1 MAKDNLSSLYN
12 GLISKGYSTDEIG
25 DETTF
30 RSKMADKNNRK
41 QLYDYVSAR
50 KDFRIGDY
58 ETYEN
63 RLSGQPEQTETEQ
76 EPQEVE
82 QKPLPKAERK
92 TLQEQ
97 AGMNIAVPDAIDMAA
112 KFAEGQ
118 TYDPNANIQKALAR
132 GELDTIINQ
141 DEEQRIS
148 TEFTP
153 KPVVEASDIYKNYYD
168 RFGLTER
175 GKQLSGELATI
186 QEGVQKKYADEFL
199 ASDDY
204 KKLSETYTGAELDE
218 AANTLFA
225 EKYSNKIEEELKP
238 YYDAY
243 QTEALSRYQNE
254 IGQEF
259 EQFQKAQT
267 AKTKDEI
274 ASDVSSLSSSIS
286 QQKEDIH
293 NRLTAKAGTGGNAMS
308 AIMGSRKYIQETEAD
323 RKAQAE
329 LDAAQ
334 QLMDESNNIIAEA
347 KKKGKTNFVAGL
359 GRGLSDAT
367 FDANTWSFG
376 LQELRDNTLL
386 LNALDKYDN
395 GEQLTES
402 EQTLMDAAVANMATN
417 AYFYS
422 DLGRGYKAGTVS
434 GQSIPFM
441 LEFAI
446 NPVSAS
452 GSAIAKSILKYGM
465 QKFGK
470 SAVKNNASKFAARL
484 IGDMAAAG
492 LMTGTTS
499 AARVGA
505 GAVERMTGD
514 IQLDDTGIGYA
525 GRENVMSAGEA
536 IGKSAASTF
545 LENQSEMVFNAF
557 KGLGNKIWK
566 TVENQMPGGI
576 AGVMDNAILGKVGDI
591 YRKAKSNPVLQEVA
605 RRTQFHG
612 LAEEYLEEVYNNF
625 ANIPL
630 GEMTLE
636 EATDLD
642 NNIDTFLG
650 LAPTSVAF
658 AALGL
663 GGLAVEKNEHRK
675 RIKAALG
682 NLSRIESKRLA
693 ELERMAET
701 AGNEDIKR
709 FIRETIT
716 STELTPEEKKAE
728 IDYAYNLAVGNAID
742 QLETEQKNETLDS
755 HAAATEEG
763 RAIYAEHN
771 PQTMR
776 ETVLRREIAEQRLA
790 ATGMTQDDISVL
802 ANTPVEE
809 RYNAIS
815 SFDTDR
821 RKAAEDYFAAKDR
834 ETALNDALDEAHA
847 EEVTQAREL
856 LDSITLP
863 NGTVT
868 IVPLGASAISDTE
881 YGVVVS
887 GINADGSPMLSNGEV
902 MVYPVKL
909 NNGQLDVDF
918 QTPMTIVPKSYTDAV
933 IYSPDEALENM
944 LKSYS
949 DDAAILDGIP
959 MTVGAQFPI
968 MDDNGMMSNVTILGT
983 DEQNGR
989 YIVSLNDQID
999 KNGVPKNTYID
1010 AAELAERKK
1019 NAELAPFMQE
1029 QIAEEQQRM
1038 EAEHEAITTDLAP
1051 QVANLQPQPGEKIM
1065 IAGKQAAIK
1074 EIAPDGLIVD
1084 YINES
1089 GDITSTDIVPLDA
1102 YYNYKQ
1108 EQFNAQENER
1118 QNISDVSEQ
1127 SGNVNDTEKNAGKQ
1141 SPEPQG
1147 KTQQPYPTDERGEPA
1162 FTQMQPE
1169 QTVSL
1174 LTSTLND
1181 DAASFVADKLSA
1193 AEKNAKKAA
1202 EKKPKSL
1209 SFTERVSELGK
1220 IAEER
1225 AQAESELQ
1233 YWQNISAMM
1242 NVQPAQPTAK
1252 KEEPK
1257 KPQPQAK
1264 SITEEAEE
1272 ITRKNQERL
1281 AAMTEEEIAAAQKK
1295 VQENIDKGKYE
1306 RPTQRKRTRYVEQ
1319 DKELGYAVTPYEHV
1333 LREIATG
1340 AITFQWGG
1348 SKLGNTQGLGSH
1360 LGLSGSNAERQKL
1373 IWTLSSDGY
1382 APEVAAEIIHANM
1395 PENLQ
1400 GMVTDQDVFNM
1411 ILDAF
1416 GTYGSPSK
1424 MFEAAKEMHGTDEIS
1439 MQRGYEED
1447 MERQALEWEAEQ
1459 NKMSVNDWTTYLDV
1473 VEDVVEMKFGTL
1485 SDEDINTIF
1494 DGIINEIN
1502 NENGRG
1508 ETEGRSSETTEQSG
1522 DTETG
1527 NEVLSGQQADIT
1539 TADTESA
1546 GQEQQAETDE
1556 QSGST
1561 LSHQGFTV
1569 EKRYHK
1575 KDNKDIFA
1583 VNFTERMD
1591 RDIFLDAKREAKNK
1605 GGYYSSFGKG
1615 GFIFETE
1622 ETARNF
1628 GELIMAGIVGR
1639 NVGKAIEAARA
1650 QVEPNPTEAQK
1661 EAGNY
1666 KKGHVTVDGYNITLE
1681 NPKGSERS
1689 GTDKDGKAWSV
1700 TMNNDYG
1707 YIRGTEGVDGDH
1719 IDVFLSDTPESGN
1732 VYVVDQVNE
1741 DGSFDEHKVMYG
1753 FETSAEAEEAYLANY
1768 SPGWDG
1774 LGNITEVTKEQ
1785 FKKWIES
1792 SHRKT
1797 KPFAEYSMNLEAAKE
1812 AALRKEGREPYY
1824 IPLRDSWGQYDGRFY
1839 KVWLMPE
1846 DIDNESGYKTYR
1858 GLSLWT
1864 LEQAWHSEE
1873 GFGGV
1878 SKTFYNKDEL
1888 NEALDK
1894 KSIEKVDTKS
1904 TNTVNGYK
1912 KGDKVMYQGKPAT
1925 IHDFEYDGRP
1935 VLDTGLAPVLYEVV
1949 DWETVSLIPETTA
1962 KTSQTPIQAK
1972 KELLDSKIKKR
1983 QQELDDILSGR
1994 TEDFVYGNGGHRS
2007 DLLRSKIGEWE
2018 RDKRNLEVLEALKF
2032 DVPYEGE
2039 NGMVFTIISE
2049 ENGEY
2054 KYKVDSEG
2062 YSLDMST
2069 DLNGMISTINRYN
2082 LRPDRIAQQSQKPQ
2096 KGKKT
2101 GTAKTTTAKD
2111 KEIKETPA
2119 YGSQNKVV
2127 STARYEEL
2135 KKRMRA
2141 KLNNLNAGYDPELI
2155 AIGAEMAAYHVE
2167 AGARKFVDFAKRMI
2181 SDIGEDIRPYL
2192 KLLYNS
2198 ARDFPGMEEYKKS
2211 MTPYEEVDKMNINNI
2226 KLTEDEQTAA
2236 STQAI
2241 VDEAEAIA
2249 SEAETDADRT
2259 AEETKQ
2265 LIEKIDNQVEEI
2277 NKQLALLGYYEAD
2290 TNSPFHEIYG
2300 YARSAEKKAVADVK
2314 TFAKKLVKDLGV
2326 GDIKGKNKL
2335 VYANIPP
2342 AGGDIYVHIPLLN
2355 DKELVMFIPIKIE
2368 RDTDNMRIDAP
2379 IMYRV
2384 EDNSPEKS
2392 GQARYGTNWYINE
2405 KSTYPELLKAVR
2417 SIAKQD
2423 LPEQKTETKPTS
2435 PVKKASAKGNMQK
2448 TDNAEDFGDLF
2459 SGLNEVSLQTETLNR
2474 TDNEQERG
2482 SETENTGV
2490 GEKARQEDGRADRS
2504 GMDSGST
2511 GSVGTEQPGS
2521 GRNAGIP
2528 SGKSTGSTAG
2538 KTEPQ
2543 IKNTRNNRN
2552 ERGIDYAPR
2561 SPKARYAANVKAIK
2575 LMRQLMNSGEQPT
2588 REQMEVLRRYS
2599 GWGGMGTYFNN
2610 TDTEENKQ
2618 LRELLT
2624 DEEYDA
2630 AANSGNSAYYTPAQI
2645 TDSLWDIVEKL
2656 GFKGGNI
2663 LEGSAGI
2670 GNILGA
2676 MPQSISEKSNIH
2688 AVEIDKTSGNILS
2701 LLYPDAKVDIQGFED
2716 TRIRN
2721 GSVDLAIT
2729 NVPFVADLTVYDK
2742 IDKDLSAKF
2751 PKIQD
2756 FCIAKNVRKLREGG
2770 LGVFITSSITMD
2782 NSANLREW
2790 LVNEGNADFIGA
2802 FRLNNK
2808 TFEGADVTTDIIVVR
2823 KRTGKKVSP
2832 VAIDA
2837 LKSTVERT
2845 GSYETKETEWNKKE
2859 RRWEPVKKDVV
2870 LEYNAYYQQ
2879 HPENMGGEM
2888 FFGYEKGNTYRPGTQ
2903 GLYPVAGKNQNEL
2916 LKNWVNSFTPIMD
2929 ASYQPQQVQEV
2940 ETEEKNGTL
2949 FADKEGNFFISDMG
2963 VGVPLNLNAN
2973 KIKGYDKTECLN
2985 DYNAIKTSLNDVLE
2999 YQINNQ
3005 DDKGLQPLL
3014 DKLNEAYDTFVG
3026 KYGSLNKN
3034 TAISFLKNDVDF
3046 PSIAALEDYKEYK
3059 NAQEEKVIDIRKT
3072 NVFDGRVI
3080 GFQTEPEPK
3089 DVKDGVIAS
3098 IYKNGYIDVPYIAE
3112 KLGKSVEQVEAE
3124 ILKEKIGFVNP
3135 VSGAIEVR
3143 YEYLSGNVR
3152 QKLEEA
3158 KANNTNGEY
3167 NTNITEL
3174 EKVIPMDIPAH
3185 LIDFSL
3191 GSSWID
3197 PKLYIE
3203 YIQDRYGVSGV
3214 SLNHVEGAWN
3224 LIVRGGVFNE
3234 KNRAAGVYSEMFK
3247 ETIYATDL
3255 VAAALNNR
3263 TVQVK
3268 KVIKG
3273 DKTKE
3278 TLYDREATQTC
3289 VQRIEEIKDDFKE
3302 WMRNRLQQDEELAA
3316 QVTRTYN
3323 DKFNN
3328 MVPKEIDD
3336 MFLPERFGGASQF
3349 VNLYTHQK
3357 RAVIK
3362 GTTQPLLL
3370 AHEVG
3375 SGKTF
3380 TLISTAMEM
3389 RRLGTAKKPMIVV
3402 QNATVAQFVADAKKV
3417 YPNAKVL
3424 TITERDRTPEG
3435 RREFY
3440 GRIKYSDWDM
3450 IIIPQSTFE
3459 MIPDSPER
3467 QLTFIQER
3475 IEEKQHAIEMMQ
3487 ETGVDE
3493 NQLMQA
3499 ERELENIQIEMA
3511 KLTERLRSGEG
3522 PAPKTKKK
3530 DAKREEKVKQ
3540 NVAARAKKQL
3550 DRRTDEVQYFD
3561 EMGVDA
3567 ILIDEAHEYK
3577 RLGFSTAMTRGV
3589 KGIDPAGS
3597 KKAAGV
3603 YLKTRA
3609 VLEKNGWKN
3618 VVFATGTPI
3627 SNTAAEIWTF
3637 MRYLMPKDVLKANE
3651 IYYFDDFVRNFGS
3664 ISQSLEFTTSGKFKE
3679 NTRFASYINKPELI
3693 RLWATVSDTVLT
3705 KEIGYVNSKIPSL
3718 EKGIHQDVFLP
3729 QSDSLISIM
3738 NAVRARLEEF
3748 EKMSGKE
3755 KRKNSH
3761 IPLTMYGIAKRA
3773 AIDTRLVDA
3782 NAPDEPLSKT
3792 NKAVEETLKSLEETK
3807 DYKGTVAIFCDNQRR
3822 WDGPRVGFDLF
3833 EDIKT
3838 KLIEKG
3844 VSENQIVIMKPGMS
3858 IQKKQKIFDD
3868 VNAGTVR
3875 VVIGN
3880 TQTLGTGVNIQ
3891 ERLHTL
3897 IHMDA
3902 PDRPMDYTQRNGR
3915 ILRQGNLHKV
3925 WNKPV
3930 RILRFGVEDSLD
3942 VTSYQRLKTKAAFID
3957 SIMDGKSALA
3967 NNQENRT
3974 LEEEEEGLFDNP
3986 VAILSGSQYALLKN
4000 AAEREL
4006 RKYVNNKKRWEADQI
4021 YVVNRLAR
4029 NKGLTV
4035 KAQQSI
4041 DENEQQLAKVKAL
4054 FPDGKVNTLT
4064 YNKKKLTTAE
4074 SVDEAFKEINKA
4086 VKAMDETARKD
4097 RYFPDTTLPF
4107 EMELDGNKLVMKVT
4121 LSRSE
4126 EYDYKQKATLIK
4138 VRRSLSFDMPAM
4150 GIKDYSVMGAY
4161 ARNILEYVEENIVT
4175 GTEFTDV
4182 IEVQQASIE
4191 AMAEESK
4198 LLEQRKGKPFEFDK
4212 ELEEAQKK
4220 VDEYTELMKAEMK
4233 EKEAKYAGRGSK
4245 NVDLSTVE
4253 SEEEQDEAQAEDEVR
4268 FRIED
4273 EAEPGKFTEEEQSI
4287 IDEAKSNGTYMKA
4300 PNGKPTNLNEK
4311 QWAQV
4316 RTKAFKDW
4324 FGDWENSPESASKV
4338 VDENGE
4344 PMIAYHGGPAGI
4356 TQFVNPK
4363 DIDKKYAGR
4372 HSAVLNRKNQMGIYF
4387 IDKKSVAEQ
4396 YAETYGKKRNIYPVF
4411 INARNIQDINQPQFY
4426 GLQFLKNIAKLW
4438 NKDFIN
4444 YQDIKESDVER
4455 LQSVGVD
4462 GLSAKS
4468 WDKSREFVVFNSNQ
4482 IKSATENVG
4491 TFSNENNDMRFRT
4504 IDDVQENELSDKL
4517 SRLIYRTPVKSNP
4530 LYNVNNV
4537 NLELYSISGPYMR
4550 RLPKPGERRVLT
4562 EGNIDIEH
4570 AKNIYKKIRP
4580 VLNELRKELL
4590 SMIPDATIAARK
4602 EIASYIHAID
4612 NNISYYKELSEGK
4625 DVWRTRPLYRF
4636 VQEQQEAS
4644 RYQPVIDAIQAE
4656 AGKLGIKVNVYTSMD
4671 EVPAGAARRA
4681 IEKGLRVKGWYQ
4693 NGQINI
4699 YLPNAAGMEDVKATL
4714 LHEGVA
4720 HYGLRQ
4726 LVGEQNVNEFIGKL
4740 YAQASKEVRENVMKL
4755 APKYGYNIYE
4765 AMEEYIA
4772 SMAEKGIDNP
4782 TFWQTVK
4789 KLFRDMLEKIGIK
4802 LDITDND
4809 LRYLL
4814 WESRN
4819 NLRESANPVSVA
4831 KETTMR
4837 KTLGIGIF
4845 GKEPTEETRFRF
4857 EDRPQII
4864 QQYDETIKSNAFR
4877 FQEAFQDSMLAL
4889 KELQTL
4895 IENYSG
4901 KKIRTFE
4908 NAYTAENRL
4917 SSVNK
4922 QDNEKYMKKYFEPL
4936 VEQIKKL
4943 SGSASREEVEDYI
4956 YAKSGLERN
4965 EVFLKRDADEAFNE
4979 SKKELDAK
4987 LDKGDLTQDQYDAL
5001 VKIAEADYQ
5010 KAMSEPRDYSGLE
5023 GLVLKARQDELEGLD
5038 EKERAKKEKEI
5049 AKEYKQH
5056 AENVVSEFE
5065 AKIPAAETARLWQ
5078 LINDATN
5085 ETLRIQF
5092 DSGMISGERYDELKG
5107 MMKYYVPLKSWSEQI
5122 AEDVYEYTRR
5132 EAPVQKEKAAKGRKS
5147 LAANPIANIALSA
5160 QNAIILGNRNKMKQR
5175 FFNFVINRP
5184 NPLATV
5190 SDVWYAKTIHTV
5202 HDQVEPVYPD
5212 INETDGAEEIQQKL
5226 EDFENEMKELEERGM
5241 AFRRKVPM
5249 GVELVMKKFQKPE
5262 HMVQVMI
5269 NGQEYVI
5276 YINGNPRAAQA
5287 INGKTN
5293 PEGEENIF
5301 WEYYNKAKRL
5311 YGGGLTSNNP
5321 DFVIAN
5327 FVRDSIHSATME
5339 FMNNGLVASLNYL
5352 KNVPSSVKTVSRG
5365 VIGIYHSSN
5374 QMDVYFK
5381 EFVENGGETGYTA
5394 IHTLEDYKK
5403 EYEKLLQEVKGAR
5416 KALKAGEK
5424 TLDAV
5429 ISVLETAN
5437 RIAEDINRFN
5447 AYVSSRQ
5454 AGKTI
5459 EESIDAA
5466 KNITVNFNKKG
5477 SLGKGSGAWAAL
5489 AWFMNKW
5496 ILFFN
5501 PAVQGL
5507 YQVGQ
5512 AAKKN
5517 KRRVQGTLG
5526 AVMASGFI
5534 MPYIN
5539 SLLISAF
5546 GGGDDDDYFNQTDYT
5561 RMNNWLLFT
5570 GDGYVKIP
5578 LPPFFREWYG
5588 LGDILYRMLTGRMTP
5603 EKAAVATARQLQSL
5617 IGFINLIPSG
5627 EPSIAEA
5634 VAGLMPD
5641 LVAPLMDVALNR
5653 DFTGRD
5659 IAKDA
5664 EYTKNL
5670 PEYER
5675 IYKGVSPV
5683 YVSVSRMLNEIGG
5696 DEARRSPYFGTFI
5709 NPAYMEH
5716 LVTSYTGGIGKTISN
5731 VVGMAADAVT
5741 GKTDNIEFRT
5751 VPVANRFYTP
5761 VTDRTVTS
5769 AINRIFY
5776 EYQDRYE
5783 AARVAEKRY
5792 KEFIKD
5798 GRKEFRK
5805 ELEQMKKNGEA
5816 DFISYFGAKMKIL
5829 RKKQDRLRENPDD
5842 KRLEEE
5848 IRELKSQMIMR
5859 SKKLLE

>member
-12 GLISKGYSTDEIG
+12 GLINKGYSTEDIG
-25 DETTF
+25 DEATF
-30 RSKMADKNNRK
+30 RSMMADKKNRK

-92 TLQEQ
+92 SLQEQ
-97 AGMNIAVPDAIDMAA
+97 AGMSIAVPDAIDMAA

-141 DEEQRIS
+141 DEEKRIS
-148 TEFTP
+148 AEFTP

-225 EKYSNKIEEELKP
+225 EKYSGKIEEELKP

-267 AKTKDEI
+267 AQTKDEI
-274 ASDVSSLSSSIS
+274 ASDVSSLTSFIS
-286 QQKEDIH
+286 RQKEDIH
-293 NRLTAKAGTGGNAMS
+293 NRLAAKAGTGGNAMS
-308 AIMGSRKYIQETEAD
+308 AIMGSRKYVQETESD

-334 QLMDESNNIIAEA
+334 QLIDESNNIISEA

-359 GRGLSDAT
+359 GRGLSDAI

-386 LNALDKYDN
+386 LNALNKYDN

-514 IQLDDTGIGYA
+514 IQLDDTGTEYA

-536 IGKSAASTF
+536 VGKSAASTF

-682 NLSRIESKRLA
+682 NLTRIESKRLA

-742 QLETEQKNETLDS
+742 QLETEQKNETLES

-776 ETVLRREIAEQRLA
+776 ETVLRREVAEQRLVDA
-790 ATGMTQDDISVL
+790 GFTSDDIEIMK
-802 ANTPVEE
+802 NTPVDQRQQFLSSINLEE
-809 RYNAIS
+809 NTQLAI
-815 SFDTDR
+815 
-821 RKAAEDYFAAKDR
+821 DYFDAYDR

-847 EEVTQAREL
+847 EEVAQAREL

-868 IVPLGASAISDTE
+868 IVPLGASATNDTE

-909 NNGQLDVDF
+909 TNGQLDVDF

-933 IYSPDEALENM
+933 IYSPDEALEGM
-944 LKSYS
+944 LKNYS

-968 MDDNGMMSNVTILGT
+968 MDDNGMMSNVTILGI
-983 DEQNGR
+983 DQQNGR
-989 YIVSLNDQID
+989 YIVSLNNVID

-1019 NAELAPFMQE
+1019 NAELAPLMQE
-1029 QIAEEQQRM
+1029 RIAEEQQRM

-1089 GDITSTDIVPLDA
+1089 GDITGTDIVPLDA

-1127 SGNVNDTEKNAGKQ
+1127 SGNVNDTEKNAGEQ

-1147 KTQQPYPTDERGEPA
+1147 KAEQPYPTDERGEPA

-1174 LTSTLND
+1174 LTSTLAD
-1181 DAASFVADKLSA
+1181 DASSFVADKLSE
-1193 AEKNAKKAA
+1193 AEKSAKKAA

-1209 SFTERVSELGK
+1209 SFTERVNELGK
-1220 IAEER
+1220 IAEEK
-1225 AQAESELQ
+1225 AKAESELQ

-1257 KPQPQAK
+1257 KPQPQVK

-1295 VQENIDKGKYE
+1295 VQENIDKGKYD
-1306 RPTQRKRTRYVEQ
+1306 RKSAPRRRSRYNDEDVAMGEA
-1319 DKELGYAVTPYEHV
+1319 YTPMEHV

-1340 AITFQWGG
+1340 RITFQWSDKGA
-1348 SKLGNTQGLGSH
+1348 TQGLGSH
-1360 LGLSGSNAERQKL
+1360 LGLSGSNVERQKL
-1373 IWTLSSDGY
+1373 IWALSNEGY
-1382 APEVAAEIIHANM
+1382 APEVASEIIHADM
-1395 PENLQ
+1395 PAAMQEIVNQ
-1400 GMVTDQDVFNM
+1400 IDVFNM
-1411 ILDAF
+1411 ILEAF
-1416 GTYGSPSK
+1416 QQYGSPSR
-1424 MFEAAKEMHGTDEIS
+1424 MFEVAQQLHGIDIES
-1439 MQRGYEED
+1439 QRGYEED
-1447 MERQALEWEAEQ
+1447 MERQAQEWEAEQ
-1459 NKMSVNDWTTYLDV
+1459 NKMSVQDWTTYLDV

-1502 NENGRG
+1502 NENERG

-1527 NEVLSGQQADIT
+1527 NEVLPGQQADNT
-1539 TADTESA
+1539 TAGTESA
-1546 GQEQQAETDE
+1546 GQEQQTETDE
-1556 QSGST
+1556 QGSST

-1639 NVGKAIEAARA
+1639 IVGKAIEAARA

-1732 VYVVDQVNE
+1732 VYVVDQINE
-1741 DGSFDEHKVMYG
+1741 DGTFDEHKVMYG
-1753 FETSAEAEEAYLANY
+1753 FDTRADAEEAYLANY
-1768 SPGWDG
+1768 SPGWKG

-1797 KPFAEYSMNLEAAKE
+1797 KPFAEYKSMITPK
-1812 AALRKEGREPYY
+1812 K
-1824 IPLRDSWGQYDGRFY
+1824 
-1839 KVWLMPE
+1839 PE
-1846 DIDNESGYKTYR
+1846 E
-1858 GLSLWT
+1858 
-1864 LEQAWHSEE
+1864 
-1873 GFGGV
+1873 
-1878 SKTFYNKDEL
+1878 
-1888 NEALDK
+1888 
-1894 KSIEKVDTKS
+1894 
-1904 TNTVNGYK
+1904 VNGYK
-1912 KGDKVMYQGKPAT
+1912 KGDKVYYGGKPAT
-1925 IHDFEYDGRP
+1925 IYDFEYDGRP
-1935 VLDTGLAPVLYEVV
+1935 VLDTGLAPVIYTVA
-1949 DWETVSLIPETTA
+1949 DWENISPDISPITDNFGKRLINKSGDKTIAITNYDGAKGTVQVLVNE
-1962 KTSQTPIQAK
+1962 
-1972 KELLDSKIKKR
+1972 KE
-1983 QQELDDILSGR
+1983 ENLSA
-1994 TEDFVYGNGGHRS
+1994 
-2007 DLLRSKIGEWE
+2007 I
-2018 RDKRNLEVLEALKF
+2018 EVLNMLRNDKW
-2032 DVPYEGE
+2032 
-2039 NGMVFTIISE
+2039 SE
-2049 ENGEY
+2049 
-2054 KYKVDSEG
+2054 
-2062 YSLDMST
+2062 MST
-2069 DLNGMISTINRYN
+2069 LEK
-2082 LRPDRIAQQSQKPQ
+2082 SQRTKKPQ
-2096 KGKKT
+2096 VKEKSSGMQQINVEGLFNDLKT
-2101 GTAKTTTAKD
+2101 KGTAKFKD
-2111 KEIKETPA
+2111 NVIEETPA

-2167 AGARKFVDFAKRMI
+2167 AGARKFADFTKRMI
-2181 SDIGEDIRPYL
+2181 TDMGEEVRPYL
-2192 KLLYNS
+2192 KLFYN
-2198 ARDFPGMEEYKKS
+2198 AVRDFPGMESYKS
-2211 MTPYEEVDKMNINNI
+2211 LMTSYQEVEDIDINTIKIEEN
-2226 KLTEDEQTAA
+2226 EQTGTDRNAFE
-2236 STQAI
+2236 SQI
-2241 VDEAEAIA
+2241 EAIA
-2249 SEAETDADRT
+2249 GETESRIEEAET
-2259 AEETKQ
+2259 AEQ
-2265 LIEKIDNQVEEI
+2265 IEEI
-2277 NKQLALLGYYEAD
+2277 NKEIDGQIETIDNALSSLGYVNTLHSGMRVILKDGRNVMLTVVMRQGEQINAKEFSEPQV
-2290 TNSPFHEIYG
+2290 TRL
-2300 YARSAEKKAVADVK
+2300 YASY
-2314 TFAKKLVKDLGV
+2314 
-2326 GDIKGKNKL
+2326 KGKL
-2335 VYANIPP
+2335 IDFLPE
-2342 AGGDIYVHIPLLN
+2342 DI
-2355 DKELVMFIPIKIE
+2355 D
-2368 RDTDNMRIDAP
+2368 IDAT
-2379 IMYRV
+2379 IAYNV
-2384 EDNSPEKS
+2384 DNNVQLEKQPS
-2392 GQARYGTNWYINE
+2392 A
-2405 KSTYPELLKAVR
+2405 
-2417 SIAKQD
+2417 
-2423 LPEQKTETKPTS
+2423 
-2435 PVKKASAKGNMQK
+2435 PVKKAPSKGNMQK
-2448 TDNAEDFGDLF
+2448 TDNAAGFGDLF
-2459 SGLNEVSLQTETLNR
+2459 SGVNEVSLQTETLNR

-2482 SETENTGV
+2482 SETKDTGV
-2490 GEKARQEDGRADRS
+2490 GETTRQEDGRADRA

-2528 SGKSTGSTAG
+2528 SGESTGSTAG

-2845 GSYETKETEWNKKE
+2845 GSYDTKETEWNKKE

-2870 LEYNAYYQQ
+2870 LEYNTYYQQ

-2929 ASYQPQQVQEV
+2929 ASYHPQQVQEI

-3014 DKLNEAYDTFVG
+3014 DRLNEAYDTFVS

-3059 NAQEEKVIDIRKT
+3059 NAQEEKVIDIKKT

-3098 IYKNGYIDVPYIAE
+3098 IYKNGYIDLPYIAE

-3158 KANNTNGEY
+3158 KTNNTNGEY
-3167 NTNITEL
+3167 NTNIAEL

-3278 TLYDREATQTC
+3278 TQYDREATQTC

-3435 RREFY
+3435 RRAFY

-3511 KLTERLRSGEG
+3511 ELTERLRSGEG

-3738 NAVRARLEEF
+3738 NAVRERLEEF

-3833 EDIKT
+3833 EDIKA

-3844 VSENQIVIMKPGMS
+3844 VPENQIVIMKPGMS

-4006 RKYVNNKKRWEADQI
+4006 RKYSNKKKQWETDQI

-4138 VRRSLSFDMPAM
+4138 VRRNLSFDMPAI

-4191 AMAEESK
+4191 AMVEESK

-4253 SEEEQDEAQAEDEVR
+4253 SEEEQDEAQADDEVR

-4273 EAEPGKFTEEEQSI
+4273 EAT
-4287 IDEAKSNGTYMKA
+4287 
-4300 PNGKPTNLNEK
+4300 
-4311 QWAQV
+4311 
-4316 RTKAFKDW
+4316 
-4324 FGDWENSPESASKV
+4324 
-4338 VDENGE
+4338 GE
-4344 PMIAYHGGPAGI
+4344 IRY
-4356 TQFVNPK
+4356 
-4363 DIDKKYAGR
+4363 
-4372 HSAVLNRKNQMGIYF
+4372 
-4387 IDKKSVAEQ
+4387 
-4396 YAETYGKKRNIYPVF
+4396 
-4411 INARNIQDINQPQFY
+4411 
-4426 GLQFLKNIAKLW
+4426 
-4438 NKDFIN
+4438 
-4444 YQDIKESDVER
+4444 
-4455 LQSVGVD
+4455 
-4462 GLSAKS
+4462 
-4468 WDKSREFVVFNSNQ
+4468 
-4482 IKSATENVG
+4482 
-4491 TFSNENNDMRFRT
+4491 RT

-4550 RLPKPGERRVLT
+4550 RLPKPGERHVLT

-4570 AKNIYKKIRP
+4570 AKNVYKKIRP
-4580 VLNELRKELL
+4580 VLNELKKELI
-4590 SMIPDATIAARK
+4590 SMIPDATIPARK

-4636 VQEQQEAS
+4636 VQEQQEVS

-4726 LVGEQNVNEFIGKL
+4726 LVGEQNFNEFIGKL
-4740 YAQASKEVRENVMKL
+4740 YAQASKEVREGVMKL

-4782 TFWQTVK
+4782 TFWQTVR

-4837 KTLGIGIF
+4837 KKLGIGMF

-4895 IENYSG
+4895 IENFSG

-4936 VEQIKKL
+4936 VEQIKKM

-4965 EVFLKRDADEAFNE
+4965 EVFLKRDADKAFNE

-5001 VKIAEADYQ
+5001 IKIAEADYQ
-5010 KAMSEPRDYSGLE
+5010 KAMSEPKDYSGLE

-5065 AKIPAAETARLWQ
+5065 AKIPASETARLWQ

-5365 VIGIYHSSN
+5365 VTGIYDSSN

-5403 EYEKLLQEVKGAR
+5403 EYEKLLQEVKGAK
-5416 KALKAGEK
+5416 KALKAGK
-5424 TLDAV
+5424 KSLDVV

-5459 EESIDAA
+5459 EESVDAA

-5526 AVMASGFI
+5526 AVMSSGFI

-5588 LGDILYRMLTGRMTP
+5588 LGDILHRMLTGRMTP
-5603 EKAAVATARQLQSL
+5603 EKATVATARQLQSL

-5627 EPSIAEA
+5627 EPSIAET
-5634 VAGLMPD
+5634 VAGMMPD

-5731 VVGMAADAVT
+5731 VVGMATDAVT
-5741 GKTDNIEFRT
+5741 GETDNIEFRT
-5751 VPVANRFYTP
+5751 VPVVNRFYAP

-5769 AINRIFY
+5769 AVNRVFY

-5829 RKKQDRLRENPDD
+5829 RKKQDRLKENPDD
-5842 KRLEEE
+5842 KRLEAE

>member
-25 DETTF
+25 DEATF
-30 RSKMADKNNRK
+30 RSMMANKNNRK

-50 KDFRIGDY
+50 KDFRIGGYD
-58 ETYEN
+58 TYEN
-63 RLSGQPEQTETEQ
+63 RLSGQPEQTETEH
-76 EPQEVE
+76 EAQEVE

-118 TYDPNANIQKALAR
+118 TYNPNTNIQRALAR

-148 TEFTP
+148 AEFTP

-175 GKQLSGELATI
+175 GKQLSGELAAI
-186 QEGVQKKYADEFL
+186 QENVQKKYADEFL

-204 KKLSETYTGAELDE
+204 KKLSETYTGAELDD

-225 EKYSNKIEEELKP
+225 EKYSDKIEEELKP
-238 YYDAY
+238 YYDTY

-259 EQFQKAQT
+259 EQFQKAQA
-267 AKTKDEI
+267 AKTKDDI
-274 ASDVSSLSSSIS
+274 VSDVSSLTSSIS
-286 QQKEDIH
+286 QQKEEIH
-293 NRLTAKAGTGGNAMS
+293 NRLTAKAGAGGNAMS
-308 AIMGSRKYIQETEAD
+308 AIMGSRKYVQETEAD

-334 QLMDESNNIIAEA
+334 QLMEESNNIIAEA
-347 KKKGKTNFVAGL
+347 KKKGKTNFIAGL
-359 GRGLSDAT
+359 GRGLSDAV

-386 LNALDKYDN
+386 LNALNKYDN

-514 IQLDDTGIGYA
+514 IQLDDTGTGYA

-693 ELERMAET
+693 ELERMSET

-742 QLETEQKNETLDS
+742 QLETEQKNETLES
-755 HAAATEEG
+755 HSAATEEG

-790 ATGMTQDDISVL
+790 ATGMTQNDISVL

-868 IVPLGASAISDTE
+868 IVPLGASATSDTE

-887 GINADGSPMLSNGEV
+887 GINADGSPMLSNGEI

-933 IYSPDEALENM
+933 VYSPDEALEAM

-968 MDDNGMMSNVTILGT
+968 MDDNGMMSNVTILGI
-983 DEQNGR
+983 DQQNGR
-989 YIVSLNDQID
+989 YIVSLNDQTD
-999 KNGVPKNTYID
+999 KNGVPKNTFIE
-1010 AAELAERKK
+1010 ATELAERKK

-1029 QIAEEQQRM
+1029 QMAEEQQRM
-1038 EAEHEAITTDLAP
+1038 EAEHEAITTDLTP

-1089 GDITSTDIVPLDA
+1089 GDITGTDIVPLDA

-1108 EQFNAQENER
+1108 EQFNVQENER
-1118 QNISDVSEQ
+1118 QNIPDVSEQ
-1127 SGNVNDTEKNAGKQ
+1127 SRNVKDTEKNAGEQ

-1147 KTQQPYPTDERGEPA
+1147 KTEQPYPTDESGEPA

-1169 QTVSL
+1169 QTISL

-1181 DAASFVADKLSA
+1181 DAASFVADKLSE
-1193 AEKNAKKAA
+1193 AEKSAKKAA

-1209 SFTERVSELGK
+1209 SFTKRVSELGK
-1220 IAEER
+1220 IAEEK
-1225 AQAESELQ
+1225 AHAESELQ

-1264 SITEEAEE
+1264 GITEEAEE

-1281 AAMTEEEIAAAQKK
+1281 AAMTDEQIAAAQKK
-1295 VQENIDKGKYE
+1295 VQENIDKGKYD
-1306 RPTQRKRTRYVEQ
+1306 RTTQRKRTRYVEQ
-1319 DKELGYAVTPYEHV
+1319 NKGMGEAVTPYEYV

-1340 AITFQWGG
+1340 AITFKWSDMG
-1348 SKLGNTQGLGSH
+1348 TTRGLGSH
-1360 LGLSGSNAERQKL
+1360 LGVSGSMAERQKL
-1373 IWTLSSDGY
+1373 IWALSTDGY
-1382 APEVAAEIIHANM
+1382 APEVAAEVIHAYM

-1411 ILDAF
+1411 ILEAF

-1447 MERQALEWEAEQ
+1447 MERQLLEWEAEQ
-1459 NKMSVNDWTTYLDV
+1459 NKMSVDEWTTYLDV

-1494 DGIINEIN
+1494 DDIINEIN
-1502 NENGRG
+1502 NENERG
-1508 ETEGRSSETTEQSG
+1508 ETEGRGSEATEQSG
-1522 DTETG
+1522 NGETG
-1527 NEVLSGQQADIT
+1527 NEVLPGQQADNA
-1539 TADTESA
+1539 TAGTESA

-1556 QSGST
+1556 QGGSILPEQT
-1561 LSHQGFTV
+1561 GYV
-1569 EKRYHK
+1569 IDKRFHK
-1575 KDNKDIFA
+1575 KDNKDIYA
-1583 VNFTERMD
+1583 VNFTERMERPD
-1591 RDIFLDAKREAKNK
+1591 FVAAKQKAKEM

-1615 GFIFETE
+1615 GFIFDTEDEAREFAVTITKTSAMSE
-1622 ETARNF
+1622 ETTLPVNIDEVRKTKGIEFAQNKQIVDKF
-1628 GELIMAGIVGR
+1628 GV
-1639 NVGKAIEAARA
+1639 NNSTQQAIENARKE
-1650 QVEPNPTEAQK
+1650 VDTNPTEAQK

-1666 KKGHVTVDGYNITLE
+1666 KKGHVIVDGYNITIE
-1681 NPKGSERS
+1681 NPKDSERK
-1689 GTDKDGKAWSV
+1689 GTDKDGKTWSV

-1719 IDVFLSDTPESGN
+1719 IDVFLSGTPESGN
-1732 VYVVDQVNE
+1732 VYVVDQINE

-1753 FETSAEAEEAYLANY
+1753 FDTRADAEEAYLANY
-1768 SPGWDG
+1768 SAGWKG

-1797 KPFAEYSMNLEAAKE
+1797 KPFAEYKSMITPKA
-1812 AALRKEGREPYY
+1812 P
-1824 IPLRDSWGQYDGRFY
+1824 
-1839 KVWLMPE
+1839 
-1846 DIDNESGYKTYR
+1846 
-1858 GLSLWT
+1858 
-1864 LEQAWHSEE
+1864 
-1873 GFGGV
+1873 
-1878 SKTFYNKDEL
+1878 DE
-1888 NEALDK
+1888 
-1894 KSIEKVDTKS
+1894 
-1904 TNTVNGYK
+1904 VNGYK
-1912 KGDKVMYQGKPAT
+1912 KGDKVMYNGKTAM

-1935 VLDTGLAPVLYEVV
+1935 VLDTGLSPVVYTVA
-1949 DWETVSLIPETTA
+1949 DWEDVSAYKEPKQEKKPSGIKQISVEELFNDL
-1962 KTSQTPIQAK
+1962 KTK
-1972 KELLDSKIKKR
+1972 
-1983 QQELDDILSGR
+1983 
-1994 TEDFVYGNGGHRS
+1994 
-2007 DLLRSKIGEWE
+2007 
-2018 RDKRNLEVLEALKF
+2018 
-2032 DVPYEGE
+2032 
-2039 NGMVFTIISE
+2039 
-2049 ENGEY
+2049 
-2054 KYKVDSEG
+2054 
-2062 YSLDMST
+2062 
-2069 DLNGMISTINRYN
+2069 
-2082 LRPDRIAQQSQKPQ
+2082 
-2096 KGKKT
+2096 
-2101 GTAKTTTAKD
+2101 GTARFAD
-2111 KEIKETPA
+2111 NVIEETPA

-2135 KKRMRA
+2135 KKRMRN
-2141 KLNNLNAGYDPELI
+2141 KLNNLNVGYDPEII
-2155 AIGAEMAAYHVE
+2155 AIGAEMAAYHIE
-2167 AGARKFVDFAKRMI
+2167 AGARTFIDFAKRMI
-2181 SDIGEDIRPYL
+2181 TDMGDEIRPYL
-2192 KLLYNS
+2192 KSIYSS
-2198 ARDFPGMEEYKKS
+2198 ARHFPGMEEYKKA
-2211 MTPYEEVDKMNINNI
+2211 MTPESEYDEIDINDI
-2226 KLTEDEQTAA
+2226 KLEEDGQTG
-2236 STQAI
+2236 
-2241 VDEAEAIA
+2241 
-2249 SEAETDADRT
+2249 TD
-2259 AEETKQ
+2259 
-2265 LIEKIDNQVEEI
+2265 KI
-2277 NKQLALLGYYEAD
+2277 
-2290 TNSPFHEIYG
+2290 
-2300 YARSAEKKAVADVK
+2300 
-2314 TFAKKLVKDLGV
+2314 
-2326 GDIKGKNKL
+2326 
-2335 VYANIPP
+2335 
-2342 AGGDIYVHIPLLN
+2342 
-2355 DKELVMFIPIKIE
+2355 
-2368 RDTDNMRIDAP
+2368 
-2379 IMYRV
+2379 
-2384 EDNSPEKS
+2384 
-2392 GQARYGTNWYINE
+2392 
-2405 KSTYPELLKAVR
+2405 
-2417 SIAKQD
+2417 
-2423 LPEQKTETKPTS
+2423 

-2448 TDNAEDFGDLF
+2448 TDNAEGFGDLF
-2459 SGLNEVSLQTETLNR
+2459 SGINEVSLQTETLNR

-2482 SETENTGV
+2482 SETEDTGV
-2490 GEKARQEDGRADRS
+2490 GETARQEDGRADRA
-2504 GMDSGST
+2504 GMDKSST
-2511 GSVGTEQPGS
+2511 GSVGTEPLRS
-2521 GRNAGIP
+2521 GRNVGIP
-2528 SGKSTGSTAG
+2528 SGESTGSTAG

-2561 SPKARYAANVKAIK
+2561 SPKARYSTNVKAIK

-2870 LEYNAYYQQ
+2870 LEYNTYYQE

-3046 PSIAALEDYKEYK
+3046 PSIAALEDYKECK
-3059 NAQEEKVIDIRKT
+3059 NAQEEKVIDIKKT
-3072 NVFDGRVI
+3072 NVFDERVI

-3089 DVKDGVIAS
+3089 GVKDGVIAS
-3098 IYKNGYIDVPYIAE
+3098 IYKNGYIDLPYIAE

-3167 NTNITEL
+3167 NTNIAEL

-3278 TLYDREATQTC
+3278 TLYDREATQAC

-3435 RREFY
+3435 RRAFY

-3511 KLTERLRSGEG
+3511 ELTERLRSGEG

-3637 MRYLMPKDVLKANE
+3637 MRYLMPKDMLKANE

-3833 EDIKT
+3833 EDIKA

-3844 VSENQIVIMKPGMS
+3844 VPENQIVIMKPGMS

-4121 LSRSE
+4121 LSRTE
-4126 EYDYKQKATLIK
+4126 EYDYKQKASLIK
-4138 VRRSLSFDMPAM
+4138 VRRNLSFDMPAM
-4150 GIKDYSVMGAY
+4150 DIKDYSVMGAY

-4198 LLEQRKGKPFEFDK
+4198 LLEQRKGKPFEFDN

-4245 NVDLSTVE
+4245 NVGLSTIE
-4253 SEEEQDEAQAEDEVR
+4253 SEEEHDEAQAEDEVR

-4444 YQDIKESDVER
+4444 YQDIKESDVEK

-4491 TFSNENNDMRFRT
+4491 TFSNENNDIRFRT

-4517 SRLIYRTPVKSNP
+4517 SRLIYKTPVKSEP
-4530 LYNVNNV
+4530 FYNVNNV
-4537 NLELYSISGPYMR
+4537 NLILYNMSGPYMR

-4590 SMIPDATIAARK
+4590 SMIPDATMAARK

-4726 LVGEQNVNEFIGKL
+4726 LVGEQNFNEFIGKL

-4837 KTLGIGIF
+4837 KKLGIGMF

-4877 FQEAFQDSMLAL
+4877 FQEAFQDSMLSL

-4943 SGSASREEVEDYI
+4943 SGSTSREEVEDYI

-4965 EVFLKRDADEAFNE
+4965 EVFLKRDADKAFNE

-5001 VKIAEADYQ
+5001 MKIAEADYQ

-5065 AKIPAAETARLWQ
+5065 AKIPASETARLWQ

-5092 DSGMISGERYDELKG
+5092 DSGMISGERYDELKS

-5132 EAPVQKEKAAKGRKS
+5132 ETPVQKEKAAKGRKS

-5190 SDVWYAKTIHTV
+5190 GDVWYAKTIHTV

-5249 GVELVMKKFQKPE
+5249 GVELIMKKFQKPE

-5365 VIGIYHSSN
+5365 VTGIYDSSN

-5394 IHTLEDYKK
+5394 IYTLEDYKK
-5403 EYEKLLQEVKGAR
+5403 EYEKLLQEVKGAK
-5416 KALKAGEK
+5416 KALKAGK
-5424 TLDAV
+5424 KSLDAV

-5459 EESIDAA
+5459 EESVDAA

-5507 YQVGQ
+5507 YQMGQ

-5588 LGDILYRMLTGRMTP
+5588 LGDVLHRMLTGRMTP
-5603 EKAAVATARQLQSL
+5603 EKATVATARQLQSL

-5653 DFTGRD
+5653 DFTGRE

-5675 IYKGVSPV
+5675 IYKGVSPA

-5716 LVTSYTGGIGKTISN
+5716 LVTSYTGGIGKTVSN

-5741 GKTDNIEFRT
+5741 GETENREFRT
-5751 VPVANRFYTP
+5751 VPVANRFYAP

-5829 RKKQDRLRENPDD
+5829 RKKQDRLKENPDD

>member
-12 GLISKGYSTDEIG
+12 GLINKGYSTDEIG
-25 DETTF
+25 DEATF
-30 RSKMADKNNRK
+30 RNKMADKNNRK

-63 RLSGQPEQTETEQ
+63 RLSMQPEQTETEQ

-186 QEGVQKKYADEFL
+186 QEDVQKKYADEFL

-225 EKYSNKIEEELKP
+225 EKYAGKIEEELKP

-243 QTEALSRYQNE
+243 QNEAFSRYQNE

-267 AKTKDEI
+267 AKTKNEI
-274 ASDVSSLSSSIS
+274 ASDVSSLASSIS

-308 AIMGSRKYIQETEAD
+308 AIMGSRKYVQETESD

-359 GRGLSDAT
+359 GRGLSDAI

-386 LNALDKYDN
+386 LNALNKYDN

-505 GAVERMTGD
+505 GAVEGMTGD
-514 IQLDDTGIGYA
+514 IQLDDTGTGYA

-536 IGKSAASTF
+536 VGKSATSTF

-663 GGLAVEKNEHRK
+663 GGLAMEKNEHRK

-682 NLSRIESKRLA
+682 NLTRIESKRLA

-742 QLETEQKNETLDS
+742 QLETEQKNETLES

-815 SFDTDR
+815 SFDAEK

-856 LDSITLP
+856 LDSIMLP

-868 IVPLGASAISDTE
+868 IVPLGASATSDTE

-887 GINADGSPMLSNGEV
+887 GIDAEGNPTQSNGAV

-909 NNGQLDVDF
+909 NNGQLDVDM

-933 IYSPDEALENM
+933 IYSPDEALESM

-968 MDDNGMMSNVTILGT
+968 MDDNGMMSNVTILGI
-983 DEQNGR
+983 DQQNGR
-989 YIVSLNDQID
+989 YIVSLNNVID
-999 KNGVPKNTYID
+999 KNGVPKNTFID

-1038 EAEHEAITTDLAP
+1038 EAEHEAITTDLAA
-1051 QVANLQPQPGEKIM
+1051 QVANLRPQPGEKIM

-1074 EIAPDGLIVD
+1074 EVAPDGLIVD

-1089 GDITSTDIVPLDA
+1089 GDITGTDIVPLDA

-1118 QNISDVSEQ
+1118 QNIPDVSEQ
-1127 SGNVNDTEKNAGKQ
+1127 SGNVNDTEKNAGEQ

-1147 KTQQPYPTDERGEPA
+1147 KTEQPYPTDERGEPA

-1174 LTSTLND
+1174 LTSTLAD
-1181 DAASFVADKLSA
+1181 DASSFVADKLSE
-1193 AEKNAKKAA
+1193 AEKSAKKAA

-1209 SFTERVSELGK
+1209 SFTERVNELGK
-1220 IAEER
+1220 IAEEK
-1225 AQAESELQ
+1225 AKAESELQ
-1233 YWQNISAMM
+1233 YWQNISSMM

-1257 KPQPQAK
+1257 KPQPQVK

-1281 AAMTEEEIAAAQKK
+1281 AAMTDEEIAAAQKK
-1295 VQENIDKGKYE
+1295 VQENIDKGKYN
-1306 RPTQRKRTRYVEQ
+1306 RTTQRKRTRYVEQ

-1340 AITFQWGG
+1340 AITFRW
-1348 SKLGNTQGLGSH
+1348 SDLGNTQGLGSH

-1447 MERQALEWEAEQ
+1447 MERQLLEWEAEQ

-1494 DGIINEIN
+1494 VGIINEIN
-1502 NENGRG
+1502 NENQRG
-1508 ETEGRSSETTEQSG
+1508 ETEGRSSETTEQPG
-1522 DTETG
+1522 DTETS
-1527 NEVLSGQQADIT
+1527 NEVLSGQQADNT
-1539 TADTESA
+1539 TAGTESA
-1546 GQEQQAETDE
+1546 GQEQQTETDE
-1556 QSGST
+1556 QSGSILPEQT
-1561 LSHQGFTV
+1561 GYV
-1569 EKRYHK
+1569 IDKRFHK
-1575 KDNKDIFA
+1575 KDNKDIYA

-1591 RDIFLDAKREAKNK
+1591 RPDFVAAKQKAKDM

-1615 GFIFETE
+1615 GFIFDTE
-1622 ETARNF
+1622 DKARNF
-1628 GELIMAGIVGR
+1628 AESIL
-1639 NVGKAIEAARA
+1639 NVNKDTTQQAIENARKE
-1650 QVEPNPTEAQK
+1650 VDTNPTEAQK

-1666 KKGHVTVDGYNITLE
+1666 KKGHVTVDGYNITIE
-1681 NPKGSERS
+1681 NPKGSERK
-1689 GTDKDGKAWSV
+1689 GTDKDGKTWSV

-1719 IDVFLSDTPESGN
+1719 IDVFLSDAPESGN
-1732 VYVVDQVNE
+1732 VYVVDQINE
-1741 DGSFDEHKVMYG
+1741 DGTFDEHKVMYG
-1753 FETSAEAEEAYLANY
+1753 FDTRADAEEAYLANY
-1768 SPGWDG
+1768 SAGWKG

-1797 KPFAEYSMNLEAAKE
+1797 KPFAEYKSMITPKA
-1812 AALRKEGREPYY
+1812 P
-1824 IPLRDSWGQYDGRFY
+1824 
-1839 KVWLMPE
+1839 
-1846 DIDNESGYKTYR
+1846 
-1858 GLSLWT
+1858 
-1864 LEQAWHSEE
+1864 
-1873 GFGGV
+1873 
-1878 SKTFYNKDEL
+1878 DE
-1888 NEALDK
+1888 
-1894 KSIEKVDTKS
+1894 
-1904 TNTVNGYK
+1904 VNGYK
-1912 KGDKVMYQGKPAT
+1912 KGDKVMYNGKTAM

-1935 VLDTGLAPVLYEVV
+1935 VLDTGLAPVVYTVA
-1949 DWETVSLIPETTA
+1949 DWENISPDISPITDNFGKRLINKSGNKTIAITNYDGAKGTVQMLINE
-1962 KTSQTPIQAK
+1962 K
-1972 KELLDSKIKKR
+1972 
-1983 QQELDDILSGR
+1983 
-1994 TEDFVYGNGGHRS
+1994 
-2007 DLLRSKIGEWE
+2007 
-2018 RDKRNLEVLEALKF
+2018 
-2032 DVPYEGE
+2032 
-2039 NGMVFTIISE
+2039 E
-2049 ENGEY
+2049 ENLSSIEAVNMLRNDEWTEVSTVEERQNQKKKPSGMQQ
-2054 KYKVDSEG
+2054 VSVEG
-2062 YSLDMST
+2062 LFN
-2069 DLNGMISTINRYN
+2069 DL
-2082 LRPDRIAQQSQKPQ
+2082 
-2096 KGKKT
+2096 KT
-2101 GTAKTTTAKD
+2101 KGTARFAD
-2111 KEIKETPA
+2111 NIIEETPA

-2135 KKRMRA
+2135 KKRMRN
-2141 KLNNLNAGYDPELI
+2141 KLNNLNVGYDPEII
-2155 AIGAEMAAYHVE
+2155 AIGAEMAAYHIE
-2167 AGARKFVDFAKRMI
+2167 AGARTFIDFAKRMI
-2181 SDIGEDIRPYL
+2181 TDMGDEIRPYL
-2192 KLLYNS
+2192 KSIYSS
-2198 ARDFPGMEEYKKS
+2198 ARHFPGMEEYKKA
-2211 MTPYEEVDKMNINNI
+2211 MTPESEYDEIDINDI
-2226 KLTEDEQTAA
+2226 KLEEDGQTG
-2236 STQAI
+2236 
-2241 VDEAEAIA
+2241 
-2249 SEAETDADRT
+2249 TD
-2259 AEETKQ
+2259 
-2265 LIEKIDNQVEEI
+2265 KI
-2277 NKQLALLGYYEAD
+2277 
-2290 TNSPFHEIYG
+2290 
-2300 YARSAEKKAVADVK
+2300 
-2314 TFAKKLVKDLGV
+2314 
-2326 GDIKGKNKL
+2326 
-2335 VYANIPP
+2335 
-2342 AGGDIYVHIPLLN
+2342 
-2355 DKELVMFIPIKIE
+2355 
-2368 RDTDNMRIDAP
+2368 
-2379 IMYRV
+2379 
-2384 EDNSPEKS
+2384 
-2392 GQARYGTNWYINE
+2392 
-2405 KSTYPELLKAVR
+2405 
-2417 SIAKQD
+2417 
-2423 LPEQKTETKPTS
+2423 

-2448 TDNAEDFGDLF
+2448 TDNAEGFGDLF
-2459 SGLNEVSLQTETLNR
+2459 SGVNEVSLQTETLNR

-2490 GEKARQEDGRADRS
+2490 GETARQEDGRADRA
-2504 GMDSGST
+2504 GMDSGNA
-2511 GSVGTEQPGS
+2511 GSVGTEPLRS

-2528 SGKSTGSTAG
+2528 SGESTGSTAG

-2870 LEYNAYYQQ
+2870 LEYNTYYQQ

-2929 ASYQPQQVQEV
+2929 ASYQPQQVQEI

-3059 NAQEEKVIDIRKT
+3059 NAQEEKVIDIKKT

-3080 GFQTEPEPK
+3080 GFQTELEPK

-3167 NTNITEL
+3167 NTNIAEL

-3247 ETIYATDL
+3247 ETVYATDL

-3278 TLYDREATQTC
+3278 TLYDREATQAC

-3328 MVPKEIDD
+3328 MVPKEIDE

-3349 VNLYTHQK
+3349 INLYTHQK

-3402 QNATVAQFVADAKKV
+3402 QNATVAQFVADAKKL

-3435 RREFY
+3435 RRAFY
-3440 GRIKYSDWDM
+3440 VRIKYSDWDM

-3511 KLTERLRSGEG
+3511 ELTERLRSGEG

-3833 EDIKT
+3833 EDIKA

-3844 VSENQIVIMKPGMS
+3844 VPENQIVIMKPGMS

-4006 RKYVNNKKRWEADQI
+4006 RKYSNKKKQWETDQI

-4054 FPDGKVNTLT
+4054 FPDGKVNTLI

-4107 EMELDGNKLVMKVT
+4107 EIELDGNKLVMKVT

-4138 VRRSLSFDMPAM
+4138 VRRNLSFDMPAM

-4245 NVDLSTVE
+4245 NVDLSTAE
-4253 SEEEQDEAQAEDEVR
+4253 SEEEQDEAQTEDEIR

-4273 EAEPGKFTEEEQSI
+4273 EAEPDKLTEEEQSI

-4324 FGDWENSPESASKV
+4324 FGDWENSPENASKV

-4396 YAETYGKKRNIYPVF
+4396 YAETYRKKRNIYPVF

-4444 YQDIKESDVER
+4444 YQDIKESDVEK

-4491 TFSNENNDMRFRT
+4491 TFSNENNDIRFRT

-4517 SRLIYRTPVKSNP
+4517 SRLIYRTPVKSDP

-4550 RLPKPGERRVLT
+4550 RLPKPGERHVLT
-4562 EGNIDIEH
+4562 EGYIDIEH
-4570 AKNIYKKIRP
+4570 AKNVYKKIRP

-4590 SMIPDATIAARK
+4590 SMIPDATIPARK

-4656 AGKLGIKVNVYTSMD
+4656 AGKLGIKVNVYTSID
-4671 EVPAGAARRA
+4671 EVPVGAARRA

-4726 LVGEQNVNEFIGKL
+4726 LVGEQNFNEFIGKL
-4740 YAQASKEVRENVMKL
+4740 YAQASKEVRESVMKL

-4837 KTLGIGIF
+4837 KKLGIGMF

-4889 KELQTL
+4889 KELQRL
-4895 IENYSG
+4895 IENFSG

-4965 EVFLKRDADEAFNE
+4965 EVFLKRDADKAFNE

-5001 VKIAEADYQ
+5001 MKIAEADYQ

-5065 AKIPAAETARLWQ
+5065 AKIPASETARLWQ

-5339 FMNNGLVASLNYL
+5339 FMNNGLVASLNFL

-5365 VIGIYHSSN
+5365 VTGIYDSSN

-5416 KALKAGEK
+5416 KALKAGK
-5424 TLDAV
+5424 KSLDAV

-5526 AVMASGFI
+5526 AVIASGFI

-5588 LGDILYRMLTGRMTP
+5588 LGDILHRMLTGRMTP
-5603 EKAAVATARQLQSL
+5603 EKATVATARQLQSL

-5675 IYKGVSPV
+5675 IYRGVSPV

-5741 GKTDNIEFRT
+5741 GETDNIEFRT
-5751 VPVANRFYTP
+5751 VPVANRFYAP

-5805 ELEQMKKNGEA
+5805 ELEQMKKNGES